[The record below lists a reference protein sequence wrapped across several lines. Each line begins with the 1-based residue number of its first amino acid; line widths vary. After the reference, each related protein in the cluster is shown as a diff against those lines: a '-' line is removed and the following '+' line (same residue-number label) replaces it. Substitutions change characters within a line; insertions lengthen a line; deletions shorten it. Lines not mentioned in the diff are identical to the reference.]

1 MSSRT
6 LGLCLPFADKVDA
19 EFAHDLAIAVG
30 YHAATSEDALN
41 IHYRQGT
48 LLAEQRNELCKT
60 ALESGATH
68 IISIDTDQ
76 RFPKDTF
83 ERLMAH
89 DVDIAGANI
98 AKRRRP
104 ISATARREVPGDAN
118 KLEAIFPDKEV
129 RGLERCHVL
138 GTGVLCIQAQAL
150 MRVPYPWFAMPW
162 LEEEQRFV
170 GEDLYFMGL
179 CRQAGV
185 EVYVDHDISWEIG
198 HIGTYVYEMKDV
210 LAEKAMADAGAWDHL
225 RPDMMEMV

>member
-68 IISIDTDQ
+68 IIFIDTDQ

-185 EVYVDHDISWEIG
+185 RVYVDQDISWEIG